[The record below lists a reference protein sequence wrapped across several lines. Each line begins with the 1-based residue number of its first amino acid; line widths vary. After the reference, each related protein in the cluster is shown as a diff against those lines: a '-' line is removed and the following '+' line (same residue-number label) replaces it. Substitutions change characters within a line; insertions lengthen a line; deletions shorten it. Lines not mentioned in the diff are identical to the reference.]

1 MSSAASSPS
10 SGTHATEA
18 EKIVS
23 ACAAAAED
31 LAKQRL
37 LADAL
42 DHENELL
49 RQRLETERAT
59 TTLLA
64 ELNET
69 RASETAALRSALAAK
84 DETIAAKDAV
94 IASQRTLVE
103 TLKRKRSSPWKRIT
117 DVLIGAAV
125 FAIFK

>member
-1 MSSAASSPS
+1 MKKFRRWISILPTCVLMLSVHAAFGQSQPPPMTSAASSPS
-10 SGTHATEA
+10 SVTHATEA

-42 DHENELL
+42 DHENTLL

-64 ELNET
+64 ELNKT
-69 RASETAALRSALAAK
+69 RAGEAAALRSAL
-84 DETIAAKDAV
+84 
-94 IASQRTLVE
+94 
-103 TLKRKRSSPWKRIT
+103 
-117 DVLIGAAV
+117 
-125 FAIFK
+125 